1 MKNVKELLFTPTG
14 LMVTALHVCFIVGLI
29 TCTVGFKLYVLGE
42 DPAAIT
48 AQVKRK

>member
-1 MKNVKELLFTPTG
+1 MKQVKELLFTPTG
-14 LMVTALHVCFIVGLI
+14 LMVTVLHVCFLVGLI

-48 AQVKRK
+48 AQIKRK

>member
-1 MKNVKELLFTPTG
+1 MKTVKELLFTPTG

-42 DPAAIT
+42 DPAKIT
-48 AQVKRK
+48 APVRK